1 MKAMTATELKTN
13 EKEINEEIAVA
24 VKRLEE
30 AAPEE
35 VLLWALSRFGE
46 KVTLATGFG
55 AEGCVLVHLVANI
68 DPNARIFY
76 LDTDLLFP
84 ETYALRDRLETRYGV
99 RIERRASSLSLEE
112 QASEYGEKLWETKPD
127 QCCNLR
133 KIRPLIKTLSGFDA
147 WITAIR
153 RDQSPSRANAG
164 VVEWDAK
171 FGLVKINPLARWSSK
186 EVWKFI
192 VQNDVPYNPL
202 HNEGYPSIGCRP
214 CTTLV
219 QIGED
224 PRAGRWR
231 GKVKTEC
238 GLHQ

>member
-1 MKAMTATELKTN
+1 MVATGLKSD
-13 EKEINEEIAVA
+13 EKQNNEEIKKLAV
-24 VKRLEE
+24 RFEE

-35 VLLWALSRFGE
+35 VLRWALQRFG
-46 KVTLATGFG
+46 KGVALATGFG
-55 AEGCVLVHLVANI
+55 AEGCVLVHMLANI
-68 DPNARIFY
+68 DQNARISY
-76 LDTDLLFP
+76 LDTGLLFS
-84 ETYALRDRLETRYGV
+84 ETYDLRDRLQIRYGV
-99 RIERRASSLSLEE
+99 SIQRQEPDLNLEE
-112 QASEYGEKLWETKPD
+112 QASRYGEKLWERKPD

-133 KIRPLIKTLSGFDA
+133 KVQPLIKALAGLDA

-153 RDQSPSRANAG
+153 RDQSPARSNAKI
-164 VVEWDAK
+164 VEWDAK
-171 FGLVKINPLARWSSK
+171 FGLIKINPLARWSSK

-192 VQNDVPYNPL
+192 VENDVPYNPL